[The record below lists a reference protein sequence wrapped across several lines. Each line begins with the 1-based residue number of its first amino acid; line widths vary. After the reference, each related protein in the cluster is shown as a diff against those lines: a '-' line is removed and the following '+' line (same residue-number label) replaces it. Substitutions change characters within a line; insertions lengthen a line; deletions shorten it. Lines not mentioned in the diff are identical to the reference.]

1 MKIGLLGGAF
11 EALCSNLGH
20 LAVARAVL
28 NRVEVGHKVWFL
40 PSRLSPL
47 QSIEVDKVWL
57 HRQMR
62 RGWLAKAL
70 AKEEAFEVKD
80 WDKGDGEVCYTADL
94 LERLPSQG
102 YQYFFIIGEDNAG
115 ALSSWHRFQWLLE
128 KVRFV
133 VVARKSQKSW
143 RQLDYAQM
151 LKFVQMDPVD
161 ISSAQIRSCPRSYAK
176 FLPKAIK
183 QEVVEFYTRKGL
195 IG

>member
-1 MKIGLLGGAF
+1 MMKIGLLGGAF
-11 EALCSNLGH
+11 DPVHLGH

-28 NRVEVGHKVWFL
+28 NELKLDKVWFL
-40 PSRLSPL
+40 PSGC
-47 QSIEVDKVWL
+47 
-57 HRQMR
+57 HRFKDQVASFQMR